1 MKCQKCGERNANV
14 RYSQNINGRKSEV
27 CLCSECASELGILN
41 NITSDFGF
49 GNMFSDFFDDFGGL
63 RLMKIPKIFLDVDS
77 KVDAR
82 ERDYYDRTNPELDEA
97 LRKITNKNKSL
108 TEKQKLEKELK
119 ECIENENYE
128 RAAEIRD
135 ILRKM

>member
-41 NITSDFGF
+41 NITSDFSF

-63 RLMKIPKIFLDVDS
+63 RLMQIPKIFLDVDS
-77 KVDAR
+77 RLDTK

-97 LRKITNKNKSL
+97 LRKITKKNKSL

-135 ILRKM
+135 ILKKM

>member
-41 NITSDFGF
+41 NITSNFNF

-63 RLMKIPKIFLDVDS
+63 RLMQIPKILLDADS
-77 KVDAR
+77 NLDAK

-97 LRKITNKNKSL
+97 LRKITKKNKSL

-135 ILRKM
+135 ILKKM